1 MDGEKVEEE
10 EEAAGDPDSEDNMKI
25 AVASGKGGTGKTFVS
40 TSLALSIDKN
50 LTFLDLDV
58 EEPNAHIFIKPHF
71 EEENDVGIP
80 VPRVDY
86 DRCDFCGVCQEVC
99 AYNAIFAFP
108 NTKKV
113 VVFDELCKGCGA
125 CVVLCPQKALYEVPR
140 AVGIMRRGSNGRIEF
155 FDGKLNIGEIN
166 TTYMITHIKK
176 QAGDRENII
185 IDSPPGT
192 SCPMIQAVKGVD
204 FVVLVT
210 EPTPFGLFDLNLAYQ
225 VIKKMNIPSGIVIN
239 RYGLGDNRV
248 EKFAEENKIPVLL
261 RIPFSKEIAKYYSEG
276 VSIVEVD
283 DDWRKKFQKMY
294 EDIIELTGAGKDA

>member
-1 MDGEKVEEE
+1 
-10 EEAAGDPDSEDNMKI
+10 MKI

-40 TSLALSIDKN
+40 TSLALSIDHE

-58 EEPNAHIFIKPHF
+58 EEPNAHIFIKPEF
-71 EEENDVGIP
+71 EEESDVGIP

-86 DRCDFCGVCQEVC
+86 DKCDFCGVCQEVC

-140 AVGIMRRGSNGRIEF
+140 PVGSMRKGKNGRIRF

-166 TTYMITHIKK
+166 TTYMITYIKK
-176 QAGDRENII
+176 QIEGEENII

-192 SCPMIQAVKGVD
+192 SCPMIQAVKDSD

-225 VIKKMNIPSGIVIN
+225 VVKKMEIPAGIVIN
-239 RYGLGDNRV
+239 RYGIGDDRV
-248 EKFAEENKIPVLL
+248 EKFAEENNVPILMK
-261 RIPFSKEIAKYYSEG
+261 IPFSREIAKHYSKG
-276 VSIVEVD
+276 ISIVEVD
-283 DDWRKKFQKMY
+283 NGWREKFRKMY
-294 EDIIELTGAGKDA
+294 RDIQNLKGAKNDA

>member
-1 MDGEKVEEE
+1 
-10 EEAAGDPDSEDNMKI
+10 MKI

-40 TSLALSIDKN
+40 TSLALSIDDE

-58 EEPNAHIFIKPHF
+58 EEPNAHIFIKPEF
-71 EEENDVGIP
+71 EEESDVGIP

-86 DRCDFCGVCQEVC
+86 DKCDFCGVCQEVC

-140 AVGIMRRGSNGRIEF
+140 PVGSMRKGKNGRIRF

-166 TTYMITHIKK
+166 TTYMITYIKK
-176 QAGDRENII
+176 QIEGEENII

-192 SCPMIQAVKGVD
+192 SCPMIQAIKDSD

-225 VIKKMNIPSGIVIN
+225 VVKKMEIPAGIVIN
-239 RYGLGDNRV
+239 RYGIGDDRV
-248 EKFAEENKIPVLL
+248 EKFAEENRVPILMK
-261 RIPFSKEIAKYYSEG
+261 IPFSREIAKYYSEG
-276 VSIVEVD
+276 VSIVEVND
-283 DDWRKKFQKMY
+283 EWKEKFRKMY
-294 EDIIELTGAGKDA
+294 QDIQNLTGAKNDA

>member
-1 MDGEKVEEE
+1 
-10 EEAAGDPDSEDNMKI
+10 MKI

-40 TSLALSIDKN
+40 TSLALSIDDE

-58 EEPNAHIFIKPHF
+58 EEPNAHIFIKPEF
-71 EEENDVGIP
+71 EEESDVGIP

-86 DRCDFCGVCQEVC
+86 DKCDFCGVCQEVC

-140 AVGIMRRGSNGRIEF
+140 PVGSMRKGKNGRIRF

-166 TTYMITHIKK
+166 TTYMITYIKK
-176 QAGDRENII
+176 QIEGEENII

-192 SCPMIQAVKGVD
+192 SCPMIQAVKDSD

-225 VIKKMNIPSGIVIN
+225 VVKKMEIPAGIVIN
-239 RYGLGDNRV
+239 RYGIGDDRV
-248 EKFAEENKIPVLL
+248 EKFAEENNVPILMK
-261 RIPFSKEIAKYYSEG
+261 IPFSREIARYYSEG

-283 DDWRKKFQKMY
+283 DEWREKFRKMY
-294 EDIIELTGAGKDA
+294 RDIQNLKGAKNDA

>member
-1 MDGEKVEEE
+1 
-10 EEAAGDPDSEDNMKI
+10 MKI

-40 TSLALSIDKN
+40 TSLALSIDDE

-58 EEPNAHIFIKPHF
+58 EEPNAHIFIKPEF
-71 EEENDVGIP
+71 EEESDVGIP

-86 DRCDFCGVCQEVC
+86 DKCDFCGVCQEVC

-140 AVGIMRRGSNGRIEF
+140 PVGSMRKGKNGRIRF

-166 TTYMITHIKK
+166 TTYMITYIKK
-176 QAGDRENII
+176 QVEGEENIV

-192 SCPMIQAVKGVD
+192 SCPMIQAVKDSD

-225 VIKKMNIPSGIVIN
+225 VVKKMEIPAGIVIN
-239 RYGLGDNRV
+239 RYGIGDDRV
-248 EKFAEENKIPVLL
+248 EKFAEENNIPILMK
-261 RIPFSKEIAKYYSEG
+261 IPFSREIARYYSEG

-283 DDWRKKFQKMY
+283 DEWREKFRKMY
-294 EDIIELTGAGKDA
+294 RDIQNLTGAKNDA

>member
-1 MDGEKVEEE
+1 
-10 EEAAGDPDSEDNMKI
+10 MKI

-40 TSLALSIDKN
+40 TSLALSIDDE

-58 EEPNAHIFIKPHF
+58 EEPNAHIFIKPEF
-71 EEENDVGIP
+71 EEESDVGIP

-86 DRCDFCGVCQEVC
+86 DKCDFCGVCQEVC

-140 AVGIMRRGSNGRIEF
+140 PVGSMRKGKNGRIRF

-166 TTYMITHIKK
+166 TTYMITYIKK
-176 QAGDRENII
+176 QIEGEENII

-192 SCPMIQAVKGVD
+192 SCPMIQAVKDSD

-225 VIKKMNIPSGIVIN
+225 VVKKMEIPAGIVIN
-239 RYGLGDNRV
+239 RYGIGDDRV
-248 EKFAEENKIPVLL
+248 EKFAEENHVPILMK
-261 RIPFSKEIAKYYSEG
+261 IPFSREIAKHYSEG

-283 DDWRKKFQKMY
+283 DEWREKFRKMY
-294 EDIIELTGAGKDA
+294 RDIQNLKGAKNDA

>member
-1 MDGEKVEEE
+1 
-10 EEAAGDPDSEDNMKI
+10 MKI

-40 TSLALSIDKN
+40 TSLALSIDDE

-58 EEPNAHIFIKPHF
+58 EEPNAHIFIKPEF
-71 EEENDVGIP
+71 EEESDVGIP

-86 DRCDFCGVCQEVC
+86 DKCDFCGVCQEVC

-140 AVGIMRRGSNGRIEF
+140 PVGSMRKGKNGRIRF

-166 TTYMITHIKK
+166 TTYMITYIKK
-176 QAGDRENII
+176 QVEDEENII

-192 SCPMIQAVKGVD
+192 SCPMIQAVKDSD

-225 VIKKMNIPSGIVIN
+225 VVKKMEIPAGIVIN
-239 RYGLGDNRV
+239 RYGIGDDRV
-248 EKFAEENKIPVLL
+248 EKFAEENHVPILMK
-261 RIPFSKEIAKYYSEG
+261 IPFSREIARYYSEG

-283 DDWRKKFQKMY
+283 DEWREKFRKMY
-294 EDIIELTGAGKDA
+294 RDIQNLTGAKNDA

>member
-1 MDGEKVEEE
+1 
-10 EEAAGDPDSEDNMKI
+10 MKI

-40 TSLALSIDKN
+40 TSLALSIDDE

-58 EEPNAHIFIKPHF
+58 EEPNAHIFIKPEF
-71 EEENDVGIP
+71 EEESDVGIP

-86 DRCDFCGVCQEVC
+86 DKCDFCGVCQEVC

-140 AVGIMRRGSNGRIEF
+140 PVGSMRKGKNGRIRF

-166 TTYMITHIKK
+166 TTYMITYIKK
-176 QAGDRENII
+176 QVEGEENII

-192 SCPMIQAVKGVD
+192 SCPMIQAVKDSD

-225 VIKKMNIPSGIVIN
+225 VVKKMEIPAGIVIN
-239 RYGLGDNRV
+239 RYGIGDDRV
-248 EKFAEENKIPVLL
+248 EKFAEENHVPILMK
-261 RIPFSKEIAKYYSEG
+261 IPFSREIAKHYSEG

-283 DDWRKKFQKMY
+283 DEWREKFRKMY
-294 EDIIELTGAGKDA
+294 RDIQNLTGAKNDA